1 MTETVVII
9 QARMG
14 STRLP
19 GKVLKE
25 IGDRPMLWHV
35 HERTNYATFIDTV
48 VVATSIESQDDVVA
62 QFCADHDIR
71 CYRGSETDVL
81 DRYYQAASEVDATTV
96 VRITADCPLMT
107 PAAIDRV
114 VQQYES
120 SEAAY
125 VSNILDRTYPDGL
138 DVEVFD
144 MSTLET
150 AWEESDTPEE
160 REHVTPWIH
169 DSESVDCENV
179 ANPVDVWAYDFA
191 EPGTIPRWT
200 VDYPEDMEFVREVY
214 DRLTQSGHWV
224 FGQLSVLELLEQNPE
239 LVATNRGL

>member
-1 MTETVVII
+1 MTETVAII

-19 GKVLKE
+19 EKVLRD
-25 IGDRPMLWHV
+25 IGNQPMLWHV
-35 HERTNYATFIDTV
+35 HERTSRATFIDTV
-48 VVATSIESQDDVVA
+48 VVATSTESQDDAVA
-62 QFCADHDIR
+62 QFCADHDIH

-81 DRYYQAASEVDATTV
+81 DRYYQAASEVDATNV
-96 VRITADCPLMT
+96 VRITADCPLMA

-114 VQQYES
+114 VRQYES

-138 DVEVFD
+138 DVEAFD
-144 MSTLET
+144 MTTLER

-160 REHVTPWIH
+160 REHVTLWMH

-200 VDYPEDMEFVREVY
+200 VDYPEDMEFAREVY

-239 LVATNRGL
+239 LVAINRGL